1 MIDHRRCETYS
12 RIISILVQILH
23 PPQRH
28 RQPNMWFSVK
38 ISKLLLLFAAS
49 SVAASVDNDMK
60 IIGGFPAQQNSTRHQ
75 VSIRQKSVD
84 LALFG
89 SGHICG
95 GSLINDRTVLTAAH
109 CLVNEEASYFRVVG
123 GELNRLL
130 QTQNTVIAN
139 VSKVIIHE
147 SFDLKTKA
155 NDIGLLILDK
165 PVESSHQTLRTI
177 ELATC
182 RPIAG
187 SICQTTGWGTT
198 EYDLPMVTVELMAVN
213 VTIQPIESCNGTE
226 SYNGTILDG
235 MLCAGEITG
244 GKDSCQGDS
253 GGPLVCGGF
262 LAGIVS
268 HGEGC
273 GWASYPG
280 LYSDVVHF
288 REWIDKHMH
297 TSGGENVK
305 FTVVGLVAVCMVH
318 LVRAVWVV

>member
-1 MIDHRRCETYS
+1 
-12 RIISILVQILH
+12 
-23 PPQRH
+23 
-28 RQPNMWFSVK
+28 MWFSVK
-38 ISKLLLLFAAS
+38 ISKLLLLVAVS
-49 SVAASVDNDMK
+49 SVAASVDNDVK
-60 IIGGFPAQQNSTRHQ
+60 IIGGFPAQQSSTRHQ

-89 SGHICG
+89 SGHFCG
-95 GSLINDRTVLTAAH
+95 GSLINDRTVLTAAL
-109 CLVNEEASYFRVVG
+109 CLVNEEGKRRVASYFRVVG
-123 GELNRLL
+123 GGLNRLL

-147 SFDLKTKA
+147 NYDPNTVA

-177 ELATC
+177 ELATS
-182 RPIAG
+182 RPVAG

-198 EYDLPMVTVELMAVN
+198 NHSHPMATVELMAVN
-213 VTIQPIESCNGTE
+213 VTIQPIESCNGTG
-226 SYNGTILDG
+226 SYNGTILDD

-268 HGEGC
+268 YGKGC
-273 GWASYPG
+273 GLASYPG
-280 LYSDVVHF
+280 IYSDVVHF

-297 TSGGENVK
+297 TGGGENVK